1 MGFERERA
9 KRTEVVPAL
18 AIALIVGAG
27 AGACG
32 SGGASPEERTKAGV
46 KINIDNELGNLTSA
60 VAALRAAAPEPDAD
74 GWSAEAD
81 PDAVAAMRTSWRQSR
96 MAWERIEGAIA
107 VLFPSYDESLD
118 QRYDGFLADHGPD
131 SDLFDGE
138 GVTGVH
144 AVERILWADS
154 APAQVVTF
162 EMGLTGYVPAT
173 FPMDAAQAGEFKDG
187 LCKRL
192 VDDTTAVQQMFVPRS
207 LDTTAAF
214 RGVIDSMNEQIEK
227 IELAA
232 TGEEESRYA
241 QHTLADMR
249 SNLEGGRNTYAPFR
263 AWLKGKAG
271 GAALDADILAG
282 FARMSA
288 LYGMFVD
295 SLPPVPVGFD
305 PQAPA
310 AADLET
316 PFGTIFA
323 GLKHESDPAD
333 PASLVS
339 KLTAAAD
346 LLGIPQL
353 AP

>member
-27 AGACG
+27 ACG
-32 SGGASPEERTKAGV
+32 GGGASPEAATKAGV
-46 KINIDNELGNLTSA
+46 KINIDNELGNLTSS

-81 PDAVAAMRTSWRQSR
+81 PDAVAAMRTAWRQAR
-96 MAWERIEGAIA
+96 MAYERIEGTIA
-107 VLFPSYDESLD
+107 LLFASYDESID
-118 QRYDGFLADHGPD
+118 QRYDGFLAADGPD

-154 APAQVVTF
+154 TPAQVVTF

-173 FPMDAAQAGEFKDG
+173 FPMDAAQAREFKDG

-214 RGVIDSMNEQIEK
+214 RGIIDSMNEQIEK

-232 TGEEESRYA
+232 TGEEESRYS
-241 QHTLADMR
+241 QHTLDDMR

-282 FARMSA
+282 FARISA
-288 LYGMFVD
+288 LYGLFGD
-295 SLPPVPVGFD
+295 SLPPVPAGFD
-305 PQAPA
+305 PEAPA

-316 PFGTIFA
+316 PYGTIFA

-346 LLGIPQL
+346 PLGIPQL